1 MEDKLMD
8 KNEKIKVAGLFHRAT
23 KEQHSRMKS
32 ADNHTYYL
40 RVQKK
45 KSGIVVH
52 SLEALKERE
61 FSGVDVIADQNT
73 DVAETVIKNILLYA
87 LEKAKEELDPN
98 ERLLIELLYNEDKTE
113 EEAGKVFGI
122 TQQAVSKRHKKIIQ
136 KLKKIMKI

>member
-1 MEDKLMD
+1 MD
-8 KNEKIKVAGLFHRAT
+8 KNEKIKVAGLFHKAT
-23 KEQHSRMKS
+23 KEQHSKMKS

-61 FSGVDVIADQNT
+61 FSGADVIADQNT

-98 ERLLIELLYNEDKTE
+98 ERLLIELLYDEDKTE

-122 TQQAVSKRHKKIIQ
+122 TQQAISKRHKKIIQ

>member
-1 MEDKLMD
+1 MD

-98 ERLLIELLYNEDKTE
+98 ERLLIELL
-113 EEAGKVFGI
+113 
-122 TQQAVSKRHKKIIQ
+122 
-136 KLKKIMKI
+136 